1 MEKRTNGERGL
12 WIGLAVL
19 TGVLGFLLGRFSAS
33 PEPLA
38 SNDPRARG
46 STSREPES
54 TPRNTPLS
62 GSDPADSPHAR
73 GESRD
78 EARTNVAAQ
87 DEPGARLEGF
97 VVDENGARVADA
109 LLLLGEDPVYPLAD
123 AREIGHSRADGS
135 LELARHLLPS
145 ERHVA
150 AHLFALSQGR
160 LGWVQF
166 AVPENVELVHVGD
179 VRLARSAHVEALLVD
194 DQRVPLAGVE
204 VQARAR
210 FYPVS
215 GLFDA
220 IRDAD
225 NAERFQPHAQ
235 VLELFRARSDENGRA
250 LFEHLPAPFS
260 AGLYELVVDDARA
273 GKGSADVEQ
282 PGASAQESLVI
293 RVRRPR

>member
-1 MEKRTNGERGL
+1 MQRSGGGERGL
-12 WIGLAVL
+12 WIVVAVL
-19 TGVLGFLLGRFSAS
+19 LGVLGFVAGRFSAPS
-33 PEPLA
+33 APAESARP
-38 SNDPRARG
+38 ARG
-46 STSREPES
+46 STAGEPAPDR
-54 TPRNTPLS
+54 TRLS
-62 GSDPADSPHAR
+62 GSDANENPR
-73 GESRD
+73 
-78 EARTNVAAQ
+78 ARTEPRDDGRINVAAQ
-87 DEPGARLEGF
+87 DERGARIEGF

-123 AREIGHSRADGS
+123 AREIGHSAADGA
-135 LELARHLLPS
+135 LVLDKRVLPS
-145 ERHVA
+145 ERHVV

-166 AVPENVELVHVGD
+166 AVPENVEVVHVGEL
-179 VRLARSAHVEALLVD
+179 RLARSTHVEALLVD
-194 DQRVPLAGVE
+194 DQRAPLADVE

-215 GLFDA
+215 GVFDA
-220 IRDAD
+220 IRDEE
-225 NAERFQPHAQ
+225 NSERFQPHAQ
-235 VLELFRARSDENGRA
+235 VRELFRARSDTDGRA

-282 PGASAQESLVI
+282 SGANERESLVI